1 LNVRNKQTLLIASG
15 LAVVFLGSCCLSGYL
30 FFPYGRLTDLVVQE
44 IEYPKGPTG
53 ERRAS
58 GTEID
63 IGSVSPTLIPGG
75 ATLEDV
81 RIVKRGTRPEDEP
94 LEVSIE
100 EVTARIGIFSLL
112 LGDTS
117 VSFDAE
123 IGGGTIEGEFSDGGS
138 ETAIEATIEEVD
150 LAELGILRSLMKGVP
165 IEGQLN
171 GEIDLTVNDEPEDT
185 DGRVDLTI
193 EGLLIGDGV
202 AKFPIE
208 GLGDGITV
216 EQIDAGD
223 LTLALDVENGTA
235 TVETFGADGQD
246 IQLEGEGTITVVRP
260 LQGSNLNLFIGF
272 KFSDSYRD
280 RNDRT
285 RGMFTMMDFTPRLR
299 PARTP
304 DGGLRYRLTGTI
316 GGRVST
322 SPAGSR

>member
-1 LNVRNKQTLLIASG
+1 MRNKQTLLIASG

>member
-1 LNVRNKQTLLIASG
+1 MRIKQTVLIASG
-15 LAVVFLGSCCLSGYL
+15 LAVVFLGSCCISGYL
-30 FFPYGRLTDLVVQE
+30 FFPYGRVADRVVQE
-44 IEYPKGPTG
+44 IEYPKDAAGT
-53 ERRAS
+53 RRAS

-81 RIVKRGTRPEDEP
+81 RIVKRGSRPEDEP
-94 LEVSIE
+94 LEISIE
-100 EVTARIGIFSLL
+100 EVSARIGIFSLL
-112 LGDTS
+112 VGNTS

-123 IGGGTIEGEFSDGGS
+123 IGGGTIEGSYSDGS
-138 ETAIEATIEEVD
+138 TETEIEATIEGVD
-150 LAELGILRSLMKGVP
+150 LAELGVLRSLMKGVP
-165 IEGQLN
+165 IEGTLG
-171 GEIDLTVNDEPEDT
+171 GEIDLVVNDEPADT

-193 EGLLIGDGV
+193 EGLSIGDGQ

-216 EQIDAGD
+216 ETVDAGD
-223 LTLALDVENGTA
+223 LTLALNVVDGTA
-235 TVETFGADGQD
+235 TVETFAADGADLH
-246 IQLEGEGTITVVRP
+246 LEGEGTIEVVRP
-260 LQGSNLNLFIGF
+260 LQGSQLNLFIGF

-316 GGRVST
+316 GGRVAT

>member
-1 LNVRNKQTLLIASG
+1 LIASG

>member
-1 LNVRNKQTLLIASG
+1 MRIKQTVLIASG

-30 FFPYGRLTDLVVQE
+30 FFPYGRVADRVVQE
-44 IEYPKGPTG
+44 IEYPADANGT
-53 ERRAS
+53 RRAS

-63 IGSVSPTLIPGG
+63 IGSVSPTFIPGG

-81 RIVKRGTRPEDEP
+81 RIVKRGSRPEDEP
-94 LEVSIE
+94 LEISIE
-100 EVTARIGIFSLL
+100 EVSARVGIFALL
-112 LGDTS
+112 VGNTS

-123 IGGGTIEGEFSDGGS
+123 IGGGTIEGSYSDGS
-138 ETAIEATIEEVD
+138 TETEIEATIEGVD

-165 IEGQLN
+165 IEGTLG
-171 GEIDLTVNDEPEDT
+171 GEIDLVVNDEPADT

-193 EGLLIGDGV
+193 EGLSIGDGQ

-216 EQIDAGD
+216 ETVDAGD
-223 LTLALDVENGTA
+223 LTLALNVEDGTA
-235 TVETFGADGQD
+235 TVETFAADGADLH
-246 IQLEGEGTITVVRP
+246 LEGEGTIEVVRP
-260 LQGSNLNLFIGF
+260 LQGSQLNLFIGF

-316 GGRVST
+316 GGRVAT
-322 SPAGSR
+322 SPAGAR